1 MSFDM
6 NMNIRSTAPDFAER
20 FEHFAF
26 DEVVNEERQ
35 QLPAQT
41 RYLAMLAALIGCG
54 GHVRLP

>member
-1 MSFDM
+1 M
-6 NMNIRSTAPDFAER
+6 NMNIRLTDPEFAER
-20 FEHFAF
+20 FEHFSF
-26 DEVVNEERQ
+26 DEVVNEKGQ

>member
-1 MSFDM
+1 M
-6 NMNIRSTAPDFAER
+6 NMNISSTAPEFAER

-26 DEVVNEERQ
+26 DEVVNEEGQ